1 MLMKINLYIFNFF
14 VFIYYISF
22 VNDFIYNNKYYIKKS
37 YIIYYV
43 INLANKNNDIKSYCT

>member
-37 YIIYYV
+37 YKIYYV